1 MVRSY
6 NQNQY
11 IYKTNSFIKNITSF
25 LFFFILSLFLYLV
38 IRTVFKSSL
47 LQSYSSFYEG
57 FTSSSPTNNSSSSS
71 SISIP
76 PEYLNKIKADKDKG
90 VFPFRFLQD
99 EKGNILPIVVLVAFF
114 RKKEDRDLF
123 EEYEKNGVKI
133 VGVTAYKTFPKPIAD
148 STADRTSMDDDFD
161 YVGRV
166 KNWLC
171 CFKNPEQYGFTEK
184 NNLIEISES
193 DFYDAEADS
202 FFEKTPEKKYDIIY
216 SCLKD
221 DKKDNCSLTG
231 WNAVNRNYRLA
242 LECLPIIVNE
252 YNMKILIVGR
262 SGCGLEEKYGSNVET
277 TDFLPYHE
285 FQQKIKESRFLF
297 VPNIYDA
304 SPRVVPEAII
314 KDVPVLMN
322 RNIVCGSKYI
332 NYNTG
337 EFFTDEQDI
346 RVAIRNL
353 IAKENIISPRKWWRE
368 NYSKKTSGK
377 KFRDFLNQQYP
388 DLMTDVK
395 EVYYFLNF

>member
-1 MVRSY
+1 VS
-6 NQNQY
+6 
-11 IYKTNSFIKNITSF
+11 
-25 LFFFILSLFLYLV
+25 
-38 IRTVFKSSL
+38 
-47 LQSYSSFYEG
+47 
-57 FTSSSPTNNSSSSS
+57 
-71 SISIP
+71 
-76 PEYLNKIKADKDKG
+76 PEYLKKLKSDKDKG

-148 STADRTSMDDDFD
+148 STADSTSMTDNLD

-193 DFYDAEADS
+193 DFYDADEETS
-202 FFEKTPEKKYDIIY
+202 SPEKKYDIIY

-221 DKKDNCSLTG
+221 DKNDNCSLTG
-231 WNAVNRNYRLA
+231 WNAVNRNYKLA

-337 EFFTDEQDI
+337 EFFTDEQDV

-368 NYSKKTSGK
+368 NYTKKISGK

-388 DLMTDVK
+388 DLMTHVK